1 MSADVPPP
9 APGAAPSEAEDAE
22 EAEGLS
28 DMLLDSVTKDEWKAI
43 EASLSY
49 SKKAVAE
56 MLKRACS
63 HIRTKGELALDD
75 SNGKF
80 LGDML
85 PEMENFATWCYKE
98 HVRPKLV
105 SLPLALPDEEEEG
118 DGKKKGKG
126 GGGKKGGG
134 GGKGKGGKGK
144 NEISAKV
151 QIKIDNVMRIMAG
164 EAAKDKGKKTQIGD
178 RAVGWLEVRG
188 ECAPCLAAARRRG
201 AAAWWREFG
210 RIPPG
215 IVDPSPPR
223 TRRRSSPGRTSSSTP
238 RGRCTWPRRW
248 ARRRRY

>member
-49 SKKAVAE
+49 AKKAVAE

-118 DGKKKGKG
+118 DGMKKGKG

-164 EAAKDKGKKTQIGD
+164 EAAKTTGKKTQIGD
-178 RAVGWLEVRG
+178 RAVGWLEVNARHALPRRLAVALLRG
-188 ECAPCLAAARRRG
+188 GGNSAGFRPELPT
-201 AAAWWREFG
+201 
-210 RIPPG
+210 
-215 IVDPSPPR
+215 PR
-223 TRRRSSPGRTSSSTP
+223 TARVGARARQEP
-238 RGRCTWPRRW
+238 RP
-248 ARRRRY
+248 